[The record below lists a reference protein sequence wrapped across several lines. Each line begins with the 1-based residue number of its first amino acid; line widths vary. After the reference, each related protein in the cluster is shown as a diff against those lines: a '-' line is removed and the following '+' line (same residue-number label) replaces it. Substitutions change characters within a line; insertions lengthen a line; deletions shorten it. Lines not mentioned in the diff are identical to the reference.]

1 MKRRVRG
8 LQRILKV
15 RDAQKRLK
23 SSALMRAGNHCSS
36 LESNAQRIKS
46 LYAETRQNDVAENA
60 DLFAAKLELS
70 DRLLE
75 ASRVLDVSIQT
86 ARQDFSAAERQSFA
100 ARRVHDGTEKLLKS
114 KVSTL
119 RKAEVF
125 QTDVSNN
132 ILYNIGNI
140 RKKERRNDW

>member
-1 MKRRVRG
+1 MQVGGSESVSRAASA
-8 LQRILKV
+8 ILDVEDPIKNNYTLEV
-15 RDAQKRLK
+15 
-23 SSALMRAGNHCSS
+23 SSPGIGRPLTREKDFDVWAGF
-36 LESNAQRIKS
+36 E
-46 LYAETRQNDVAENA
+46 
-60 DLFAAKLELS
+60 AKLELS

-132 ILYNIGNI
+132 ILYNIGNV